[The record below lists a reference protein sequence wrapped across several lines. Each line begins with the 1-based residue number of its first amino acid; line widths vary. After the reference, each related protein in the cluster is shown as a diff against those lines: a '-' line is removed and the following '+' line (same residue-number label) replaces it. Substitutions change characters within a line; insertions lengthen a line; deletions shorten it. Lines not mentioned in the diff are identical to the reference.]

1 LLLVK
6 FKQMPNIKVKAKLV
20 EVVQKPYKMEGN
32 EGISYK
38 LRFLVGDELWEIK
51 SSLEQTESL
60 KSVEKQ
66 IGDAEFVIKS
76 RKETVTLA
84 LASFTTK

>member
-1 LLLVK
+1 MLLVK
-6 FKQMPNIKVKAKLV
+6 FKQMPNFKVKAKLV

-60 KSVEKQ
+60 KSAVKQ
-66 IGDAEFVIKS
+66 TGDAEFVIKS

-84 LASFTTK
+84 LAIFITK